1 MIMTPYMQRKAQAR
15 FDLTI
20 VRQKIKPI
28 PPVIFHVIVKK
39 KNNQTNEKANHSHFP
54 AARGS
59 DEF

>member
-1 MIMTPYMQRKAQAR
+1 M
-15 FDLTI
+15 LLL
-20 VRQKIKPI
+20 
-28 PPVIFHVIVKK
+28 KK